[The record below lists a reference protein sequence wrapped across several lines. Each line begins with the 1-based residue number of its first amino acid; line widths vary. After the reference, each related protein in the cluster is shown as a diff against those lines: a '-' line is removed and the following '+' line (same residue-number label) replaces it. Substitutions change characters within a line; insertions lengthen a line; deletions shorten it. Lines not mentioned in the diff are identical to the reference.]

1 MPIEA
6 FFLLGILALVGALAY
21 GILRSRARNRA
32 NDPIREAATNQ
43 LYDDPAGYEQGGKA
57 KLDSHLKPESK

>member
-6 FFLLGILALVGALAY
+6 LYLIGFLILVGGLAY
-21 GILRSRARNRA
+21 GVWRSRSRNRA

-43 LYDDPAGYEQGGKA
+43 LYDDPDGYAEGGKA
-57 KLDSHLKPESK
+57 KLDRQLKPETK